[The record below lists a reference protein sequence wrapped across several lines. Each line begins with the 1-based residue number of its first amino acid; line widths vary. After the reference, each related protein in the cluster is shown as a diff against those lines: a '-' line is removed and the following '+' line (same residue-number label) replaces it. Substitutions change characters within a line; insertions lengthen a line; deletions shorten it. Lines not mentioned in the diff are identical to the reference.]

1 MIRRMNHPLEQVT
14 YRVQMETRQWLSID
28 STMDNE
34 VSTEAQD
41 GDPHHIVDLGMSIR
55 QAGWDQ
61 IPGWPQHVEGFRN
74 WPPPGQLTTMILTGA
89 QWGLVVSALECWAD
103 VSESID
109 RADEAEQSRAIA
121 ALTRVQLAEQGWS
134 PR

>member
-1 MIRRMNHPLEQVT
+1 MNHPSEQVT
-14 YRVQMETRQWLSID
+14 YRVQMETRQWLLID

-41 GDPHHIVDLGMSIR
+41 GDLHGIVDLGISIR

-61 IPGWPQHVEGFRN
+61 IPGWPPHVEGFRN
-74 WPPPGQLTTMILTGA
+74 WPLPGQLTTMTLTGA

-103 VSESID
+103 VSQSID

-121 ALTRVQLAEQGWS
+121 ALARVQLAKQGWS

>member
-41 GDPHHIVDLGMSIR
+41 GDPHDIVDLGMSIR

-89 QWGLVVSALECWAD
+89 QWGLVVSTLECWAD